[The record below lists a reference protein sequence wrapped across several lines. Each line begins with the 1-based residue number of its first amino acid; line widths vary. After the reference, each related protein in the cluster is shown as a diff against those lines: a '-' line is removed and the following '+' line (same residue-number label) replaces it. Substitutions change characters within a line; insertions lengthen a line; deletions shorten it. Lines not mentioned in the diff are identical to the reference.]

1 MSGRLLFGGS
11 FDPIHHG
18 HLIAARA
25 AAEQLSL
32 DAVVLIPSA
41 IPPHRTP
48 KDLAPAADRLEMCRR
63 AVAGDPLFEVDD
75 WELRQAGPSYTLH
88 TVRAFR
94 KRRPGPRPHW
104 LIGQDTLG
112 DLQWWHRVEELVEE
126 CHIVTA
132 ARPGFQQPDLSGLAA
147 RISAERLE
155 EIRAHILETPQLQI
169 SSRELRSRRQRRLSI
184 RYFTPD
190 AVIEIIEAK
199 GLYGGAAA
207 GQ

>member
-18 HLIAARA
+18 HLITARA
-25 AAEQLSL
+25 AAELLSQ
-32 DAVVLIPSA
+32 DTVVLIPSA

-48 KDLAPAADRLEMCRR
+48 KDLAPPGDRLEMCRR

-75 WELRQAGPSYTLH
+75 WELRQPGPSYTLH

-94 KRRPGPRPHW
+94 ERRPGPRPHW

-112 DLQWWHRVEELVEE
+112 DLQWWHRVEELVDE
-126 CHIVTA
+126 CRIVTT

-147 RISAERLE
+147 RISAERLA
-155 EIRAHILETPQLQI
+155 EIRANILETPQVQI
-169 SSRELRSRRQRRLSI
+169 SSRELRSRRQRGLSI
-184 RYFTPD
+184 RYFTPES
-190 AVIEIIEAK
+190 VIEYIEAR
-199 GLYGGAAA
+199 GLYNGAVA